1 MDRETDSIHHHYNK
15 CFANISYLLARSKS
29 EVLSVDK
36 DIISACLDVLARLRV
51 WGDESKA
58 ELPAVT
64 RGSLDDVLKNESRM
78 RGVVL
83 RNLFRVQKNIAK
95 CELELQNPFSPLTMS
110 RCRRCSRHKRRGR
123 RLRYKHR

>member
-1 MDRETDSIHHHYNK
+1 MDRETDSIHHNYNQ
-15 CFANISYLLARSKS
+15 CFTDISRLLAGGKQN
-29 EVLSVDK
+29 VDK

-83 RNLFRVQKNIAK
+83 RNLSRIQKNIAK
-95 CELELQNPFSPLTMS
+95 CELDLQNSFSTLTTS
-110 RCRRCSRHKRRGR
+110 RC
-123 RLRYKHR
+123 

>member
-1 MDRETDSIHHHYNK
+1 MMYRETDSIHHNYNK
-15 CFANISYLLARSKS
+15 CFTDTSRLLAGDKS
-29 EVLSVDK
+29 EVLNVDK

-78 RGVVL
+78 RGIVL
-83 RNLFRVQKNIAK
+83 RNLSRVQKTIAK
-95 CELELQNPFSPLTMS
+95 CEL
-110 RCRRCSRHKRRGR
+110 G
-123 RLRYKHR
+123 

>member
-1 MDRETDSIHHHYNK
+1 MDRGTDSIHHNYNK
-15 CFANISYLLARSKS
+15 CFSDTGRLLAGGAS
-29 EVLSVDK
+29 EVLNVDK

-58 ELPAVT
+58 ELPAVS

-95 CELELQNPFSPLTMS
+95 CESELQNPFSPLTTS

-123 RLRYKHR
+123 

>member
-1 MDRETDSIHHHYNK
+1 MDRETDTIYHNYNK
-15 CFANISYLLARSKS
+15 CFADTGRLLAGSKN
-29 EVLSVDK
+29 EAQNVDK
-36 DIISACLDVLARLRV
+36 DSISACLNVLARLRV

-83 RNLFRVQKNIAK
+83 RNLSRVQKNIAK
-95 CELELQNPFSPLTMS
+95 CELDVQNSFSRLTTS
-110 RCRRCSRHKRRGR
+110 RRSRYSRPKRRGR
-123 RLRYKHR
+123 RVRYKH

>member
-1 MDRETDSIHHHYNK
+1 MDHETGSIHHNYNK
-15 CFANISYLLARSKS
+15 CFADASRLLAGGKS
-29 EVLSVDK
+29 EVLKLDK

-83 RNLFRVQKNIAK
+83 RNLSRVQNNIAK
-95 CELELQNPFSPLTMS
+95 CELELQNPFSPLTS
-110 RCRRCSRHKRRGR
+110 FRC
-123 RLRYKHR
+123 